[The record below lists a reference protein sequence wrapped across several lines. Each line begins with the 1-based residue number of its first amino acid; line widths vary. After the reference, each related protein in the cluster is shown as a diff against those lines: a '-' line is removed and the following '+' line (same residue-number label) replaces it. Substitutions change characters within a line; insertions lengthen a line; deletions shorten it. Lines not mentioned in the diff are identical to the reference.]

1 MIDRSHSP
9 ISSLDGQDQ
18 ALYTGRGGHL
28 GFLCTEGGGGIAV
41 YTRTVPGHLSTHT
54 GSKMAVHNTK
64 RSIKTIIRKIK
75 DCEQSTLRLLFM
87 RFEAQ
92 SIQLLV
98 KKKSNL
104 WPGQSRLK
112 AINSFVS

>member
-18 ALYTGRGGHL
+18 ALYTSRGWPPW
-28 GFLCTEGGGGIAV
+28 FLMYQGGGGGHCSLHPHRPWPFK
-41 YTRTVPGHLSTHT
+41 YTVNLTHT

-87 RFEAQ
+87 RSEAQ
-92 SIQLLV
+92 SIQL
-98 KKKSNL
+98 
-104 WPGQSRLK
+104 W
-112 AINSFVS
+112 